1 MVGFLFLILLAQVM
15 ISHVPAH
22 YIPFLTNLVG
32 FISQIINIS
41 LHDPDQEVSKA
52 WVSECFKITLYMA
65 FTGSKSQLNW
75 RDFEALSPKWS
86 DFLIV
91 HIKTFNPH
99 PPHSLPL
106 QKLIISKYCWTMI
119 QSSPT
124 PNLFH
129 DILHPF
135 SYHIIKRHMCI
146 DFLHSSLTLHI
157 WAINFQKDL
166 KEAE

>member
-1 MVGFLFLILLAQVM
+1 M

-52 WVSECFKITLYMA
+52 WVSERFKITLYMA

-91 HIKTFNPH
+91 HIKTFK
-99 PPHSLPL
+99 PPSHSLPL

-135 SYHIIKRHMCI
+135 SYHIISLRGTCALTSYTVPWPYTSGQLISKR
-146 DFLHSSLTLHI
+146 I
-157 WAINFQKDL
+157 WKRLNNISASCNVCF
-166 KEAE
+166 ES